1 MDHSLPGSSVH
12 GNSSGKNTRGGCH
25 ALLQGIFQTQGSNPG
40 LPHCR
45 WILYHLSQK
54 GSSRI
59 LGWVTYPFFRGLS
72 QFRDWTLVSCIAGGF
87 FISWATR
94 EAQRYQYCLEFGQI
108 KISALIRYT
117 YCLLCHKGKFL
128 RSVQL
133 SIQSAQSPTQGNV
146 ATSYSS
152 LKMKVNRHASTD
164 CFLISTCTVPLKQLS
179 LKSLMT
185 CLILYQTD
193 HFQRNCL
200 VMQEMWFAS
209 WVGKIPWRR
218 EGQPAPGFLPGK
230 SYRRM
235 SLVGYRPWS
244 HQKSRHEWVNKQ
256 QQAKL

>member
-1 MDHSLPGSSVH
+1 MDSLPSEPKGKL
-12 GNSSGKNTRGGCH
+12 KNTGAGH
-25 ALLQGIFQTQGSNPG
+25 LSLLQGIVSIQGLNPG
-40 LPHCR
+40 LLHC
-45 WILYHLSQK
+45 S
-54 GSSRI
+54 
-59 LGWVTYPFFRGLS
+59 
-72 QFRDWTLVSCIAGGF
+72 GF

-128 RSVQL
+128 RSVQF
-133 SIQSAQSPTQGNV
+133 SIKSAQSPTQGNV

-152 LKMKVNRHASTD
+152 LKMKVNRHASAD
-164 CFLISTCTVPLKQLS
+164 CVLISTCTVPLKQLS

-200 VMQEMWFAS
+200 MMQETWFAS

-230 SYRRM
+230 SYRWR
-235 SLVGYRPWS
+235 SLLGYRPWS
-244 HQKSRHEWVNKQ
+244 HQKSRHERVNKQ